1 MQNLPAAASQAVQA
15 VSGASVATE
24 AVSGASVEVQRT
36 GLALLLDW
44 AEYFITVP
52 LVYIAIAFCLVAI
65 VVRMIKVAR
74 SPAPFQLAIYPAANR
89 PFLAA
94 LGDALGMR
102 QVRRRKPVFWLFL
115 MIFHTGLILLVL
127 GHLDILPQIN
137 IMSPESRHMVG
148 AGAVGLMVTI
158 PAFYFLLRRF
168 RGMDRQISVP
178 SDYLLLLLVLFLF
191 LLGDLISWGNSWTAN
206 GFVMTKADF
215 SLYFDGLARFTFAD
229 PRDVLHGSHYHF
241 IVLHVLLANLFF
253 MILPFSKIAHAF
265 FSIPLNK
272 VRRAI
277 WTTQQKK
284 T

>member
-1 MQNLPAAASQAVQA
+1 MQNLPAAAGQAAVA
-15 VSGASVATE
+15 VSGASAAAE
-24 AVSGASVEVQRT
+24 AVSGASIEVQRT

-52 LVYIAIAFCLVAI
+52 MVYLAIAFCVVAI
-65 VVRMIKVAR
+65 VVRMAKVAR

-102 QVRRRKPVFWLFL
+102 QIRKRKPVFWSFL
-115 MIFHTGLILLVL
+115 MMFHAGLVLLLL
-127 GHLDILPQIN
+127 GHLDILPQVN
-137 IMSPESRHMVG
+137 LMSADSRHMVG
-148 AGAVGLMVTI
+148 AGAVGLMVTV
-158 PAFYFLLRRF
+158 PAFSFLVRRF

-191 LLGDLISWGNSWTAN
+191 LLGDLMSWGNSWTAN
-206 GFVMTKADF
+206 GFVMAKADF

-241 IVLHVLLANLFF
+241 VVLHVLLANLFF

-284 T
+284 A